1 MNKRFII
8 INFAAFAVMLF
19 LSTGCKQDGKQDAVP
34 SYRVITVSSMP
45 VEISESYS
53 ATIRGRQDVDI
64 MPQISGRITRLCV
77 KEGTRVTTGQVLA
90 VIDQTPYLAALR
102 TALANVSAARAK
114 AETARI
120 ELQGKQA
127 LFDEKVISEYD
138 LSLARNQLAVALAEL
153 QDKIIAYRLKN
164 GRAEAAYLTV
174 DRLNDGNRFIVKEGL
189 SVGDTLIAEGVGL
202 VREGMSITPKD
213 ETK

>member
-77 KEGTRVTTGQVLA
+77 KEGTRV
-90 VIDQTPYLAALR
+90 
-102 TALANVSAARAK
+102 
-114 AETARI
+114 
-120 ELQGKQA
+120 
-127 LFDEKVISEYD
+127 
-138 LSLARNQLAVALAEL
+138 
-153 QDKIIAYRLKN
+153 KI
-164 GRAEAAYLTV
+164 GRAHV
-174 DRLNDGNRFIVKEGL
+174 
-189 SVGDTLIAEGVGL
+189 
-202 VREGMSITPKD
+202 
-213 ETK
+213 